1 MESVF
6 SQALHFLQDRPEVLL
21 EAFNRQLYLVFVSSL
36 LTTLAGVPLGVAIH
50 RLPALRQPV
59 LKIAGT
65 LYTIPILALFGLLIP
80 LLGIG
85 DFPALVALVIYG
97 ILPVLYNTR
106 AGLADIDP
114 AVIEA
119 ARGMGAGNG
128 QLLWKIE
135 LPLAFPKIIAGIRT
149 SVVMNISVATFAV
162 FIGAGGLGTV
172 ILQGIRTAH
181 DGMLLTG
188 TLLVALT
195 AVTAERGLGWLQAK
209 ADRAI
214 KGKSESL

>member
-1 MESVF
+1 MESITAQTLRF
-6 SQALHFLQDRPEVLL
+6 LHDKPGVLL
-21 EAFNRQLYLVFVSSL
+21 DAFNSQLYLVLVSSL
-36 LTTLAGVPLGVAIH
+36 LTTVIGVSLGVAIH
-50 RLPALRQPV
+50 RLPGLRQPI

-85 DFPALVALVIYG
+85 NFPALVALVIYG

-119 ARGMGAGNG
+119 AQGMGACSW
-128 QLLWKIE
+128 QLLRKVE

-162 FIGAGGLGTV
+162 FIGAGGLGTI
-172 ILQGIRTAH
+172 ILQGIRTSQ
-181 DGMLLTG
+181 DGMLLSG

-195 AVTAERGLGWLQAK
+195 AVTAERGLGWLQTRATQ
-209 ADRAI
+209 AI
-214 KGKSESL
+214 KGKVD